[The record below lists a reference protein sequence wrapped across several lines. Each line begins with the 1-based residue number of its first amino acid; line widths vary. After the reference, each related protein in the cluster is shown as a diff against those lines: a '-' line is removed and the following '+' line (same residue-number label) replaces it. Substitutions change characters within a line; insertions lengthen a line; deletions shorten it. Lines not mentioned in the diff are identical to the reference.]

1 MVPKPFY
8 RKSKSAQSSGLRRIS
23 RRAPSCVTMVG
34 PKPFRSASVSEHLS
48 RKELKQDKIK
58 ETIEHGAEAVL
69 SHGQFIGMVIAVA
82 LAAVIGYGGRALFI
96 RRPNPQASRGVCLAP
111 EDPQGGN
118 VGGAPR
124 APPPQAPLPH
134 RQNP

>member
-82 LAAVIGYGGRALFI
+82 LAAGIGNWGWDLLTHPPTPQNFRAI
-96 RRPNPQASRGVCLAP
+96 CLAP
-111 EDPQGGN
+111 ENPQGAN
-118 VGGAPR
+118 GGAS
-124 APPPQAPLPH
+124 PPPA
-134 RQNP
+134 